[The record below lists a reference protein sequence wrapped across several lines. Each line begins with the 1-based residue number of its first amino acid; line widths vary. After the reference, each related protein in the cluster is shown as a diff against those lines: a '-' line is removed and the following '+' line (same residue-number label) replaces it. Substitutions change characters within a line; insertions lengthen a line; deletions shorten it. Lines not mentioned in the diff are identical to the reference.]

1 MSAARPLRKK
11 NKPDGS
17 QTLKRKTWRESE
29 AEDIE
34 NMTAAQSLAVKF
46 REDFLSLIL
55 AYSDRCAIS
64 GLGQSWC
71 FTQAIGP
78 ALQPCQ
84 IIPQNHYHLYSA
96 TPQIWEP
103 IFGGDPNAGAPQV
116 WAQSWSAPNGI
127 LLMSHLRE
135 AFELRLVSIHPETL
149 CIRAFVPYDVI
160 MQYDGQKG
168 IVPENVDRGALRH
181 HYDMC
186 CIENMAA
193 LMPIVEQV

>member
-1 MSAARPLRKK
+1 MQQGHYGRRIKPMALNPL
-11 NKPDGS
+11 
-17 QTLKRKTWRESE
+17 RKTWRESE
-29 AEDIE
+29 AEDIG
-34 NMTAAQSLAVKF
+34 NMTAPCSLAVKF
-46 REDFLSLIL
+46 KDAERIKEDFLSLIL

-71 FTQAIGP
+71 FTLAIGP

-84 IIPQNHYHLYSA
+84 IIPQNHYHLYPA
-96 TPQIWEP
+96 TLQA
-103 IFGGDPNAGAPQV
+103 GGDPNAETHHMR
-116 WAQSWSAPNGI
+116 AQSWSAPNGI

-149 CIRAFVPYDVI
+149 RIRAFVPYDAVT
-160 MQYDGQKG
+160 QYDGQKG
-168 IVPENVDRGALRH
+168 IVPDNVYRGALRH

-193 LMPIVEQV
+193 LMPIIEQV